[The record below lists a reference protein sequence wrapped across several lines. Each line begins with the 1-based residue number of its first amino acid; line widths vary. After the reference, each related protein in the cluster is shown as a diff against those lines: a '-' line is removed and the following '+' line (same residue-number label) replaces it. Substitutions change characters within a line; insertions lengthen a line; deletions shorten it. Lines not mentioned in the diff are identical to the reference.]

1 MPKVTLAYPYVDA
14 DGKNH
19 APDTTIDLEAP
30 EANRLLHYGLARE
43 TSAPADTD
51 KKG

>member
-1 MPKVTLAYPYVDA
+1 MKVTLAYPYTDA
-14 DGKNH
+14 EGKTR
-19 APDTTIDLEAP
+19 APDTTVNLDDA